1 MQVAEISP
9 STSEFPIQEV
19 DFYATLHPNVYY
31 SRSALLD
38 RIRLGIWHEG
48 DSHETGVCSARGYRR
63 TRNAAFS
70 AKARHAAI
78 GHSQPDQPAT
88 KAMVVTGMIVK
99 SGSYFVLRDS
109 SGAVYQLDAQEKA
122 QPDEGKSVKITGKLE
137 AEAKFLHV
145 ETIEELNG

>member
-1 MQVAEISP
+1 
-9 STSEFPIQEV
+9 
-19 DFYATLHPNVYY
+19 
-31 SRSALLD
+31 
-38 RIRLGIWHEG
+38 
-48 DSHETGVCSARGYRR
+48 
-63 TRNAAFS
+63 
-70 AKARHAAI
+70 
-78 GHSQPDQPAT
+78 
-88 KAMVVTGMIVK
+88 MIVK